1 MRRILVLVTVAA
13 LAIGAAEAAYGA
25 VPVALRTPG
34 AEFVELSGGNGRAV
48 VARRGSIFITIG
60 SGRLRIVDLPGAG
73 TPNLNPPCQRR
84 ARRVSATT
92 VEVVGQGIRCR
103 IWSGVDGGPWQAIM
117 RGRQIS
123 ASGVVRGSLTLD
135 AANAGR
141 AGRYRSAG
149 GDWNQWPRR
158 PRSFELNRK

>member
-60 SGRLRIVDLPGAG
+60 SGRLRIVDLPGTG
-73 TPNLNPPCQRR
+73 TPNLNLPCRQR

-92 VEVVGQGIRCR
+92 IEISGRDIGCR
-103 IWSGVDGGPWQAIM
+103 IWSGTDGGPWQAIM
-117 RGRQIS
+117 RGRRIS
-123 ASGVVRGSLTLD
+123 ASGTVKGSLTLD
-135 AANAGR
+135 AVNAGP
-141 AGRYRSAG
+141 AGRYRIAG
-149 GDWNQWPRR
+149 GDWHQWPRQ
-158 PRSFELNRK
+158 PRTFALNRK